1 MFTTSVS
8 QPHVCF
14 YIVEEAFVPVFVE
27 VLFVEVHEVGEACV
41 ACVGDYNVEAAH
53 GGEGFCDQRVY
64 GVAVADVCFYGVEA
78 WGGCG
83 GDGAGDGVE
92 FFEDVFG
99 AGAVVCVVDY
109 L

>member
-1 MFTTSVS
+1 LDER
-8 QPHVCF
+8 
-14 YIVEEAFVPVFVE
+14 I
-27 VLFVEVHEVGEACV
+27 
-41 ACVGDYNVEAAH
+41 
-53 GGEGFCDQRVY
+53 Y

-83 GDGAGDGVE
+83 RGDSAGDGVE

-99 AGAVVCVVDY
+99 AGAVVCVVDH

>member
-1 MFTTSVS
+1 LD
-8 QPHVCF
+8 
-14 YIVEEAFVPVFVE
+14 E
-27 VLFVEVHEVGEACV
+27 
-41 ACVGDYNVEAAH
+41 
-53 GGEGFCDQRVY
+53 RVY
-64 GVAVADVCFYGVEA
+64 GVAIADVCFYGVEA

-83 GDGAGDGVE
+83 RDGAGDGVE